1 MSRLHE
7 IGPAPGATRSR
18 KRVGRGPGSGLGK
31 TAARGHKGQ
40 QSRSGYSHRY
50 GHEGGQ
56 MPLVRRI
63 PKRGFTNIFA
73 ERYVE
78 VNVGRLAKLAP
89 GTEITPETLVTMGMI
104 SRTESAR
111 VKLLGKG
118 ELGIALKVRVH
129 AASAG
134 ARTRVEAAGGSL
146 EIIGAEA

>member
-7 IGPAPGATRSR
+7 IGPAPGATRTR

-31 TAARGHKGQ
+31 TAARGYKGQ

-78 VNVGRLAKLAP
+78 VNVGRLAKLAA
-89 GTEITPETLVTMGMI
+89 GSEITPETLVTLGMI
-104 SRTESAR
+104 SRSESSR

-118 ELGIALKVRVH
+118 ELAVALKVRVH

-134 ARTRVEAAGGSL
+134 AKARIEAAGGTL

>member
-1 MSRLHE
+1 
-7 IGPAPGATRSR
+7 
-18 KRVGRGPGSGLGK
+18 
-31 TAARGHKGQ
+31 
-40 QSRSGYSHRY
+40 
-50 GHEGGQ
+50 

-89 GTEITPETLVTMGMI
+89 GSEITPQTLVTLGLI
-104 SRTESAR
+104 HTSEAAR

-118 ELGIALKVRVH
+118 ELGVALKVRVH

-134 ARTRVEAAGGSL
+134 AKSRIEAAGGSL
-146 EIIGAEA
+146 ELIGAEA